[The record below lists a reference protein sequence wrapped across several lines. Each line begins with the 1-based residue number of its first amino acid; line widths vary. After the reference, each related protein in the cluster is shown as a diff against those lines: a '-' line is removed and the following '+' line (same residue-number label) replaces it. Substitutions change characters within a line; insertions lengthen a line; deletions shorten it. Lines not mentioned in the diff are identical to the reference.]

1 MISSAR
7 AAYRSRAKEG
17 PVSEFRVEKDTMGEV
32 RVPADAY
39 YGAQTQRAVENFPI
53 SGLRFSR
60 RFIQALGLLKWGAA
74 RANEELDL
82 LEPRFGDAI
91 RRAAQEVTD
100 GGLDE
105 EFVLDV
111 FQTGSG
117 TSTNMNANEVI
128 ANRATELL
136 GGERG
141 SKEVHPNDHVN
152 MCQSSNDVIPT
163 AIRLAALLGI
173 AEGLVPALE
182 RLGQALGAKAREL
195 DDVVKV
201 GRTHL
206 MDATPVRL
214 GQEFSGYGMQVT
226 RGMDRLRSAMERLV
240 ELPLGGTAVGTG
252 LNAHPEFAARVIALL
267 AERTGLPLRE
277 AADHFEAQG
286 SQDALVEASGALKT
300 VAVSLAKIANDLRWM
315 GSGPRAGIGE
325 LKLPSLQPGSSI
337 MPGKVNPVIPEV
349 VRQVAAQ
356 VVGNDAV
363 VTLGGAWGE
372 FELNVMMPV
381 MAHNLLQAVDLLTSA
396 ATVFRERCVEGVEA
410 DAERAGGLVEQSF
423 PIITALVPKI
433 GYEAAADIAKEALAT
448 GKGVREIA
456 AERGVLTPQEIEE
469 ALDVRKMTE
478 GGIVTLGGE

>member
-1 MISSAR
+1 V
-7 AAYRSRAKEG
+7 EDQ
-17 PVSEFRVEKDTMGEV
+17 FRTEKDTMGEV
-32 RVPADAY
+32 RVPAQAY
-39 YGAQTQRAVENFPI
+39 FGAQTQRAVENFPI
-53 SGLRFSR
+53 SGIRFPR
-60 RFIQALGLLKWGAA
+60 RFIQAVGLIKWAAA
-74 RANEELDL
+74 RANEDLGL
-82 LEPRFGDAI
+82 LESRIADAI
-91 RRAAQEVTD
+91 RGASEQVASGE
-100 GGLDE
+100 LDE

-128 ANRATELL
+128 ANRGTEIV

-141 SKEVHPNDHVN
+141 SKEIHPNDHVN
-152 MCQSSNDVIPT
+152 MCQSSNDVIPS

-173 AEGLVPALE
+173 ADDLIPALE
-182 RLGQALGAKAREL
+182 RLEAALTDKATAF

-214 GQEFSGYGMQVT
+214 GQELSGYATQVA
-226 RGMDRLRSAMERLV
+226 RGIERLRSAQERLA

-252 LNAHPEFAARVIALL
+252 INAHPEFAPRAIAAL
-267 AERTGLPLRE
+267 ADRTGQPLRE
-277 AADHFEAQG
+277 AEDHFEAQG

-300 VAVSLAKIANDLRWM
+300 VAVSLMKIANDVRWM
-315 GSGPRAGIGE
+315 GSGPRGGIGE
-325 LKLPSLQPGSSI
+325 LRLPSLQPGSSI
-337 MPGKVNPVIPEV
+337 MPAKVNPVITEV

-356 VVGNDAV
+356 VIGNDTS
-363 VTLGGAWGE
+363 VTVGGALGD

-381 MAHNLLQAVDLLTSA
+381 MAHNLLQSVDLLTSA
-396 ATVFRERCVEGVEA
+396 ATIFREKCIDGLEA
-410 DAERAGGLVEQSF
+410 DAERARALVEQSF

-448 GKGVREIA
+448 GRGVREIA
-456 AERGVLTPQEIEE
+456 AERKVLSPQELEE
-469 ALDVRKMTE
+469 ALDVRKLTE

>member
-1 MISSAR
+1 M
-7 AAYRSRAKEG
+7 EDQDQ
-17 PVSEFRVEKDTMGEV
+17 FRTEKDTMGEV
-32 RVPADAY
+32 RVPAQAY
-39 YGAQTQRAVENFPI
+39 FGAQTQRAVENFPI
-53 SGLRFSR
+53 SGIRFPR
-60 RFIQALGLLKWGAA
+60 RFIQALGLIKWAAA
-74 RANEELDL
+74 RANEDLGL
-82 LEPRFGDAI
+82 LESRIADAI
-91 RRAAQEVTD
+91 RGASEQVASGE
-100 GGLDE
+100 LDE

-128 ANRATELL
+128 ANRGTEIV

-141 SKEVHPNDHVN
+141 SKEIHPNDHVN
-152 MCQSSNDVIPT
+152 MCQSSNDVIPS

-173 AEGLVPALE
+173 ADDLISGLE
-182 RLGQALGAKAREL
+182 RLEAALTDKATAF

-214 GQEFSGYGMQVT
+214 GQELSGYATQVA
-226 RGMDRLRSAMERLV
+226 RGIERLRSAQERLA

-252 LNAHPEFAARVIALL
+252 INAHPEFAPRAIAAL
-267 AERTGLPLRE
+267 ADRTGQPLRE
-277 AADHFEAQG
+277 AEDHFEAQG

-300 VAVSLAKIANDLRWM
+300 VAVSLMKIANDVRWM
-315 GSGPRAGIGE
+315 GSGPRGGIGE
-325 LKLPSLQPGSSI
+325 LRLPSLQPGSSI
-337 MPGKVNPVIPEV
+337 MPAKVNPVITEV

-356 VVGNDAV
+356 VIGNDTS
-363 VTLGGAWGE
+363 VTVGGALGE

-381 MAHNLLQAVDLLTSA
+381 MAHNLLQSVDLLTSA
-396 ATVFRERCVEGVEA
+396 ATIFREKCIDGLEA
-410 DAERAGGLVEQSF
+410 DAERARALVEQSF

-448 GKGVREIA
+448 GRGVREIA
-456 AERGVLTPQEIEE
+456 AERKVLSPQELEE
-469 ALDVRKMTE
+469 ALDVRKLTE

>member
-1 MISSAR
+1 V
-7 AAYRSRAKEG
+7 EDQ
-17 PVSEFRVEKDTMGEV
+17 FRIEKDTMGEV
-32 RVPADAY
+32 RVPAQAY
-39 YGAQTQRAVENFPI
+39 FGAQTQRAVENFPI
-53 SGLRFSR
+53 SGIRFPR
-60 RFIQALGLLKWGAA
+60 RFIQALGLIKWAAA
-74 RANEELDL
+74 RANEDLGL
-82 LEPRFGDAI
+82 LESRIADAI
-91 RRAAQEVTD
+91 RGASEQVASGE
-100 GGLDE
+100 LDE

-128 ANRATELL
+128 ANRATEIV

-141 SKEVHPNDHVN
+141 SKEIHPNDHVN
-152 MCQSSNDVIPT
+152 MCQSSNDVIPS

-173 AEGLVPALE
+173 ADDLIPGLE
-182 RLGQALGAKAREL
+182 RLEAALTDKATAF

-214 GQEFSGYGMQVT
+214 GQELSGYATQVA
-226 RGMDRLRSAMERLV
+226 RGVERLRSAQERLA

-252 LNAHPEFAARVIALL
+252 INAHPEFAPRAIAAL
-267 AERTGLPLRE
+267 AELTGQPLRE
-277 AADHFEAQG
+277 AEDHFEAQG

-300 VAVSLAKIANDLRWM
+300 VAVSLMKIANDVRWM
-315 GSGPRAGIGE
+315 GSGPRGGIGE
-325 LKLPSLQPGSSI
+325 LRLPSLQPGSSI
-337 MPGKVNPVIPEV
+337 MPGKVNPVITEV

-356 VVGNDAV
+356 VIGNDTS
-363 VTLGGAWGE
+363 VTVGGALGE

-381 MAHNLLQAVDLLTSA
+381 MAHNLLQSVDLLTSA
-396 ATVFRERCVEGVEA
+396 ATIFRTKCIDGLEA
-410 DAERAGGLVEQSF
+410 DAERARALVEQSF

-448 GKGVREIA
+448 GRGVREIA
-456 AERGVLTPQEIEE
+456 AERKVLPPEELEE
-469 ALDVRKMTE
+469 ALDVQRLTE

>member
-1 MISSAR
+1 L
-7 AAYRSRAKEG
+7 
-17 PVSEFRVEKDTMGEV
+17 SEFRIEKDTMGEV
-32 RVPADAY
+32 RVPAEAY

-60 RFIQALGLLKWGAA
+60 RFIQAMGLIKGAAAKVNEDLGLLDSPIA
-74 RANEELDL
+74 
-82 LEPRFGDAI
+82 DAVQ
-91 RRAAQEVTD
+91 RAADEVVD
-100 GGLDE
+100 GRLDA

-128 ANRATELL
+128 ANRAGEIL
-136 GGERG
+136 GGRRG
-141 SKEVHPNDHVN
+141 TKEVHPNDHVN

-173 AEGLVPALE
+173 SEGLIPALE
-182 RLGQALGAKAREL
+182 RLHTALAAKAEEF

-214 GQEFSGYGMQVT
+214 GQEFSGYATQVA
-226 RGMDRLRSAMERLV
+226 RGVDRLRSALERLA

-252 LNAHPEFAARVIALL
+252 LNAHPEFAPRAIALL
-267 AERTGLPLRE
+267 ADRTGHPLRE

-286 SQDALVEASGALKT
+286 AQDALVEASGALKT
-300 VAVSLAKIANDLRWM
+300 VAVSLMKIANDIRWM
-315 GSGPRAGIGE
+315 GSGPRGGLGE
-325 LKLPSLQPGSSI
+325 LRLPSLQPGSSI
-337 MPGKVNPVIPEV
+337 MPGKVNPVITEV
-349 VRQVAAQ
+349 VRQVGAQ
-356 VVGNDAV
+356 VIGNDAA
-363 VTLGGAWGE
+363 VTVGGALGD

-396 ATVFRERCVEGVEA
+396 AAIFRERCVEGLEA
-410 DAERAGGLVEQSF
+410 VAERARALVEQSF

-448 GKGVREIA
+448 GRGVREIA
-456 AERGVLTPQEIEE
+456 AERELLPPEELEE

>member
-1 MISSAR
+1 V
-7 AAYRSRAKEG
+7 EDQ
-17 PVSEFRVEKDTMGEV
+17 FRTEKDTMGEV
-32 RVPADAY
+32 RVPAQAY
-39 YGAQTQRAVENFPI
+39 FGAQTQRAVENFPI
-53 SGLRFSR
+53 SGIRFPR
-60 RFIQALGLLKWGAA
+60 RFIQAVGLIKWAAA
-74 RANEELDL
+74 RANEDLGL
-82 LEPRFGDAI
+82 LESRIADAI
-91 RRAAQEVTD
+91 RGASEQVASGE
-100 GGLDE
+100 LDE

-128 ANRATELL
+128 ANRGTEIV

-141 SKEVHPNDHVN
+141 SKEIHPNDHVN
-152 MCQSSNDVIPT
+152 MCQSSNDVIPS

-173 AEGLVPALE
+173 ADDLIPALE
-182 RLGQALGAKAREL
+182 RLEAALTDKATAF

-214 GQEFSGYGMQVT
+214 GQELSGYATQVA
-226 RGMDRLRSAMERLV
+226 RGIERLRSAQERLA

-252 LNAHPEFAARVIALL
+252 INAHPEFAPRAIAAL
-267 AERTGLPLRE
+267 ADRTGQPLRE
-277 AADHFEAQG
+277 AEDHFEAQG

-300 VAVSLAKIANDLRWM
+300 VAVSLMKIANDVRWM
-315 GSGPRAGIGE
+315 GSGPRGGIGE
-325 LKLPSLQPGSSI
+325 LRLPSLQPGSSI
-337 MPGKVNPVIPEV
+337 MPAKVNPVITEV

-356 VVGNDAV
+356 VIGNDTS
-363 VTLGGAWGE
+363 VTVGGALGD

-381 MAHNLLQAVDLLTSA
+381 MAHNLLQSVDLLTSA
-396 ATVFRERCVEGVEA
+396 ATIFRERCIEGLEA
-410 DAERAGGLVEQSF
+410 DAERARALVEQSF

-448 GKGVREIA
+448 GRGVREIA
-456 AERGVLTPQEIEE
+456 AERKVLSPQELEE
-469 ALDVRKMTE
+469 ALDVRKLTE

>member
-1 MISSAR
+1 M
-7 AAYRSRAKEG
+7 EDQ
-17 PVSEFRVEKDTMGEV
+17 FRTEKDTMGEV
-32 RVPADAY
+32 RVPAQAY
-39 YGAQTQRAVENFPI
+39 FGAQTQRAVENFPI
-53 SGLRFSR
+53 SGIRFPR
-60 RFIQALGLLKWGAA
+60 RFIQALGLIKWAAA
-74 RANEELDL
+74 RANEDLGL
-82 LEPRFGDAI
+82 LESRIADAI
-91 RRAAQEVTD
+91 RGASEQVASGE
-100 GGLDE
+100 LDE

-128 ANRATELL
+128 ANRGTEIV

-141 SKEVHPNDHVN
+141 SKEIHPNDHVN
-152 MCQSSNDVIPT
+152 MCQSSNDVIPS

-173 AEGLVPALE
+173 ADDLIPALE
-182 RLGQALGAKAREL
+182 RLEAALTDKATAF

-214 GQEFSGYGMQVT
+214 GQELSGYATQVA
-226 RGMDRLRSAMERLV
+226 RGIERLRSAQERLA

-252 LNAHPEFAARVIALL
+252 INAHPEFAPRAIAAL
-267 AERTGLPLRE
+267 ADRTGQPLRE
-277 AADHFEAQG
+277 AEDHFEAQG

-300 VAVSLAKIANDLRWM
+300 VAVSLMKIANDVRWM
-315 GSGPRAGIGE
+315 GSGPRGGIGE
-325 LKLPSLQPGSSI
+325 LRLPSLQPGSSI
-337 MPGKVNPVIPEV
+337 MPAKVNPVITEV

-356 VVGNDAV
+356 VIGNDTS
-363 VTLGGAWGE
+363 VTVGGALGD

-381 MAHNLLQAVDLLTSA
+381 MAHNLLQSVDLLTSA
-396 ATVFRERCVEGVEA
+396 ATIFREKCIDGLEA
-410 DAERAGGLVEQSF
+410 DAERARALVEQSF

-448 GKGVREIA
+448 GRGIREIA
-456 AERGVLTPQEIEE
+456 AERKVLSPQELEE
-469 ALDVRKMTE
+469 ALDVRKLTE

>member
-1 MISSAR
+1 VEDQ
-7 AAYRSRAKEG
+7 YRT
-17 PVSEFRVEKDTMGEV
+17 EKDTMGEV
-32 RVPADAY
+32 RVPAQAY
-39 YGAQTQRAVENFPI
+39 FGAQTQRAVENFPI
-53 SGLRFSR
+53 SGIRFPR
-60 RFIQALGLLKWGAA
+60 RFIQALGLIKWAAA
-74 RANEELDL
+74 RANEDLGL
-82 LEPRFGDAI
+82 LESRIAEAI
-91 RRAAQEVTD
+91 RGASEQVASGE
-100 GGLDE
+100 LDE

-128 ANRATELL
+128 ANRATEIV

-141 SKEVHPNDHVN
+141 SKEIHPNDHVN
-152 MCQSSNDVIPT
+152 MCQSSNDVFPS

-173 AEGLVPALE
+173 ADDLIPALE
-182 RLGQALGAKAREL
+182 RLEAALTDKATAF

-214 GQEFSGYGMQVT
+214 GQELSGYATQVAK
-226 RGMDRLRSAMERLV
+226 GVERLRSAQERLA

-252 LNAHPEFAARVIALL
+252 INAHPKFAPRAIAAL
-267 AERTGLPLRE
+267 AERTGQPLRE
-277 AADHFEAQG
+277 AEDHFEAQG

-300 VAVSLAKIANDLRWM
+300 VAVSLMKIANDVRWM
-315 GSGPRAGIGE
+315 GSGPRGGIGE
-325 LKLPSLQPGSSI
+325 LRLPSLQPGSSI
-337 MPGKVNPVIPEV
+337 MPGKVNPVITEV

-356 VVGNDAV
+356 VIGNDAA
-363 VTLGGAWGE
+363 VTVGGALGE

-381 MAHNLLQAVDLLTSA
+381 MAHNLLQSVDLLTSA
-396 ATVFRERCVEGVEA
+396 ATIFREKCIEGLESN
-410 DAERAGGLVEQSF
+410 AERARALVEQSF

-448 GKGVREIA
+448 GRAVREIA
-456 AERGVLTPQEIEE
+456 AERKALAPEELEE
-469 ALDVRKMTE
+469 ALDVRKLTE

>member
-1 MISSAR
+1 V
-7 AAYRSRAKEG
+7 KDQ
-17 PVSEFRVEKDTMGEV
+17 FRTEKDTMGEV
-32 RVPADAY
+32 RVPAQAY
-39 YGAQTQRAVENFPI
+39 FGAQTQRAVENFPI
-53 SGLRFSR
+53 SGIRFPR
-60 RFIQALGLLKWGAA
+60 RFIQALGLIKWAAA
-74 RANEELDL
+74 RANEDLGL
-82 LEPRFGDAI
+82 LESRIADAI
-91 RRAAQEVTD
+91 RGASEQVVSGE
-100 GGLDE
+100 LEE

-128 ANRATELL
+128 ANRATEIV

-141 SKEVHPNDHVN
+141 SKEIHPNDHVN
-152 MCQSSNDVIPT
+152 MCQSSNDVIPS

-173 AEGLVPALE
+173 ADDLIPALE
-182 RLGQALGAKAREL
+182 RLEAALRDKATAF

-214 GQEFSGYGMQVT
+214 GQELSGYATQVA
-226 RGMDRLRSAMERLV
+226 RGVERLRSAQERLA

-252 LNAHPEFAARVIALL
+252 INAHPEFAPRAIAAL
-267 AERTGLPLRE
+267 AERTGQPLRE
-277 AADHFEAQG
+277 ADDHFEAQG

-300 VAVSLAKIANDLRWM
+300 VAVSLMKIANDVRWM
-315 GSGPRAGIGE
+315 GSGPRGGIAE
-325 LKLPSLQPGSSI
+325 LRLPSLQPGSSI
-337 MPGKVNPVIPEV
+337 MPGKVNPVITEV

-356 VVGNDAV
+356 VIGNDTS
-363 VTLGGAWGE
+363 VTVGGALGE

-381 MAHNLLQAVDLLTSA
+381 MAHNLLQSVDLLTST
-396 ATVFRERCVEGVEA
+396 ATIFRGKCIEGLET
-410 DAERAGGLVEQSF
+410 DTERARALVEQSF

-448 GKGVREIA
+448 GTGVREIA
-456 AERGVLTPQEIEE
+456 AERKVLSPEELEE
-469 ALDVRKMTE
+469 ALDVRKLTE

>member
-1 MISSAR
+1 MSQ
-7 AAYRSRAKEG
+7 
-17 PVSEFRVEKDTMGEV
+17 FRVEKDTMGEV
-32 RVPADAY
+32 RVPAQAY
-39 YGAQTQRAVENFPI
+39 YGAQTQRAVENFPV
-53 SGLRFSR
+53 SGLRFPR
-60 RFIQALGLLKWGAA
+60 RFIQALGMVKWAAA
-74 RANEELDL
+74 RVNEDLGL
-82 LEPRFGDAI
+82 LEPKVADLV
-91 RRAAQEVTD
+91 RRAAEEIER
-100 GGLDE
+100 GRLDE
-105 EFVLDV
+105 EFVIDV

-128 ANRATELL
+128 ANRAAEML

-141 SKEVHPNDHVN
+141 GKEIHPNDHVN

-163 AIRLAALLGI
+163 TIRLAALLGI

-182 RLGQALGAKAREL
+182 QLGEALGAKAREF

-214 GQEFSGYGMQVT
+214 GQEFSGYAAQVAL
-226 RGMDRLRSAMERLV
+226 GIERLRSAAARLG

-252 LNAHPEFAARVIALL
+252 LNAHPEFASGVIALL

-277 AADHFEAQG
+277 AGDHFEAQG
-286 SQDALVEASGALKT
+286 SQDALVEASGALKL
-300 VAVSLAKIANDLRWM
+300 VAVSLMKIANDIRLM

-325 LKLPSLQPGSSI
+325 LRLPSLQPGSSI

-356 VVGNDAV
+356 VIGNDAA
-363 VTLGGAWGE
+363 VTIAGALGE

-381 MAHNLLQAVDLLTSA
+381 MAHNLLQAVDLLTGA
-396 ATVFRERCVEGVEA
+396 ATIFREKCVEGLEA
-410 DAERAGGLVEQSF
+410 DAERARSLVEQSF

-433 GYEAAADIAKEALAT
+433 GYEAAADIAKEAQAT
-448 GKGVREIA
+448 GRGVREIA
-456 AERGVLTPQEIEE
+456 AERGVLPAEE
-469 ALDVRKMTE
+469 LDAALDVRKMTE
-478 GGIVTLGGE
+478 GGILTLGGE

>member
-1 MISSAR
+1 V
-7 AAYRSRAKEG
+7 EDQ
-17 PVSEFRVEKDTMGEV
+17 FRTEKDTMGEV
-32 RVPADAY
+32 RVPAKAY
-39 YGAQTQRAVENFPI
+39 FGAQTQRAVENFPI
-53 SGLRFSR
+53 SGIRFPR
-60 RFIQALGLLKWGAA
+60 RFIQALGLIKWAAA
-74 RANEELDL
+74 RSNEDLGL
-82 LEPRFGDAI
+82 LESRIANAI
-91 RRAAQEVTD
+91 RGASDQVASGD
-100 GGLDE
+100 LDE

-128 ANRATELL
+128 ANRATEIV

-141 SKEVHPNDHVN
+141 SKEIHPNDHVN
-152 MCQSSNDVIPT
+152 MCQSSNDVIPS

-173 AEGLVPALE
+173 ADDLIPSLE
-182 RLGQALGAKAREL
+182 RLEAALTDKATAF

-214 GQEFSGYGMQVT
+214 GQELSGYATQVA
-226 RGMDRLRSAMERLV
+226 RGVERLRSAQERLA

-252 LNAHPEFAARVIALL
+252 INAHPEFAPRAIAAL
-267 AERTGLPLRE
+267 AQRTGQPLRE
-277 AADHFEAQG
+277 AEDHFEAQG

-300 VAVSLAKIANDLRWM
+300 VAVSLMKIANDVRWM
-315 GSGPRAGIGE
+315 GSGPRGGIGE
-325 LKLPSLQPGSSI
+325 LRLPPLQPGSSI
-337 MPGKVNPVIPEV
+337 MPGKVNPVITEV

-356 VVGNDAV
+356 VIGNDTS
-363 VTLGGAWGE
+363 VTVGGALGE

-381 MAHNLLQAVDLLTSA
+381 MAHNLLQSVDLLTSA
-396 ATVFRERCVEGVEA
+396 ATIFREKCIEGLET
-410 DAERAGGLVEQSF
+410 DTERARDLVEQSF

-448 GKGVREIA
+448 GRGVREIA
-456 AERGVLTPQEIEE
+456 AERKVLSPEELDE
-469 ALDVRKMTE
+469 ALDIRKLTE

>member
-1 MISSAR
+1 
-7 AAYRSRAKEG
+7 
-17 PVSEFRVEKDTMGEV
+17 
-32 RVPADAY
+32 
-39 YGAQTQRAVENFPI
+39 VENFPI
-53 SGLRFSR
+53 SGIRFPR
-60 RFIQALGLLKWGAA
+60 RFIQALGLIKWAAA
-74 RANEELDL
+74 RANEDLGL
-82 LEPRFGDAI
+82 LESRIAEAI
-91 RRAAQEVTD
+91 RGASEQVASGE
-100 GGLDE
+100 LDE

-128 ANRATELL
+128 ANRATEIV

-141 SKEVHPNDHVN
+141 SKEIHPNDSVN
-152 MCQSSNDVIPT
+152 MCQSSNDVIPS

-173 AEGLVPALE
+173 ADDLIPALE
-182 RLGQALGAKAREL
+182 RLEAALTDKATAF

-214 GQEFSGYGMQVT
+214 GQELSGYATQVAK
-226 RGMDRLRSAMERLV
+226 GVERLRSAQERLA

-252 LNAHPEFAARVIALL
+252 INAHPEFAPRAIAAL
-267 AERTGLPLRE
+267 AERTGQPLRE
-277 AADHFEAQG
+277 AEDHFEAQG

-300 VAVSLAKIANDLRWM
+300 VAVSLMKIANDVRWM
-315 GSGPRAGIGE
+315 GSGPRGGIGE
-325 LKLPSLQPGSSI
+325 LRLPSLQPGSSI

-356 VVGNDAV
+356 VIGNDAA
-363 VTLGGAWGE
+363 VTVGGALGE

-381 MAHNLLQAVDLLTSA
+381 MAHNLLQSVDLLTSA
-396 ATVFRERCVEGVEA
+396 ATIFREKCIEGLES
-410 DAERAGGLVEQSF
+410 DAERARALVEQSF

-448 GKGVREIA
+448 GRAVREIA
-456 AERGVLTPQEIEE
+456 AERKALAPEELEE
-469 ALDVRKMTE
+469 ALDVRKLTE